1 MNDDKVWIID
11 GTHIFLINKEEN
23 QYFRNKDVLNV
34 AHSYR
39 KYNEYLQSDSLVIP
53 YKIHGIGEL
62 GICLTNNCNFRCNY
76 CMDAAIDGKKDYLK
90 ISDIISFIEKGI
102 EYWSINKIIEG
113 NNKPFQIYFT
123 GGGEQTYNWE
133 LFRDTVIAIK
143 DISYKNNVPV
153 ELGLTTN
160 GYLSPQQVEFLNQNF
175 SKIMV
180 SYDGLPSIQNTNR
193 QTKNG
198 SETNKVVENTI
209 ESLLRE
215 DTVKLTC
222 RTTVWPDDM
231 RQFIQMY
238 DYLGSRFSGNFIWEL
253 HPVILRGRAKAT
265 VENRQTFS
273 SVNFID
279 EYLKLLD
286 YARKKLYTIEIT
298 QSVLPTKLRNI
309 SCGACS
315 PFCNVL
321 WLIPGNKIV
330 TCIES
335 FDNVTQIG
343 TVDNGKVIIA
353 KDINDPLLKTCISK
367 QVECQDCIAFPFCRG
382 GCPLRQMDHTIKPQ
396 CDMIQKFWK
405 RNIEQMLQGNSQF
418 GWSLKEAVHHNL
430 KCYRLESVN

>member
-1 MNDDKVWIID
+1 
-11 GTHIFLINKEEN
+11 
-23 QYFRNKDVLNV
+23 
-34 AHSYR
+34 
-39 KYNEYLQSDSLVIP
+39 
-53 YKIHGIGEL
+53 
-62 GICLTNNCNFRCNY
+62 
-76 CMDAAIDGKKDYLK
+76 MDAAIDGKKDYLK

-231 RQFIQMY
+231 RQFI
-238 DYLGSRFSGNFIWEL
+238 REL
-253 HPVILRGRAKAT
+253 HPVILSGRAKAT
-265 VENRQTFS
+265 VEDRQTFS

-321 WLIPGNKIV
+321 WLIPG
-330 TCIES
+330 
-335 FDNVTQIG
+335 DNVQ
-343 TVDNGKVIIA
+343 
-353 KDINDPLLKTCISK
+353 
-367 QVECQDCIAFPFCRG
+367 
-382 GCPLRQMDHTIKPQ
+382 
-396 CDMIQKFWK
+396 
-405 RNIEQMLQGNSQF
+405 
-418 GWSLKEAVHHNL
+418 
-430 KCYRLESVN
+430 